1 LKEAGAQVHRLM
13 AAAFAVIWSLLY
25 PAAGTSAELSSLRAE
40 GRPRAL
46 AADYFGYNGANLL
59 YRVDW
64 TTPQFLQTL
73 ALLRPSTLRY
83 PAGTEANYWDWRK
96 GWFVSGADL
105 PPSYRGIE
113 PKVNTNRLED
123 LQPALKAAGAK
134 PLFVVNMLTSNLE
147 EQLAMLRRAEAL
159 GMPVAYV
166 ELGNEYY
173 IGQGDHKA
181 AFPSARDYALEAN
194 RWSAAI
200 RRAFPKAK
208 IAAVGAS
215 TVPEQASDPRWTG
228 WNRELLPRL
237 RGADA
242 VTIHHYYSSGIGDT
256 QFKRSR
262 EALPVRYSP
271 AEVAVVLGMPFSAW
285 SRLQK
290 NGLALVEPDRE
301 VWITEYNLFDQGQPL
316 PGTWTHGLG
325 LAAATLLFTDDPKIT
340 LIQCHALIG
349 NALFASIFS
358 SDRGFRLTGFTSPT
372 EAPATVPFALT
383 ASGRAL
389 QLVGDALRGM
399 TSVQRW
405 SAPGLPTQQGR
416 GGFAYPSVAAWSF
429 SDGRRRE
436 AILLNLAAGSRQLAL
451 PAALANGRFEQLL
464 GTPLTPVS
472 NSGSLN
478 RNQGRFAGKLDLP
491 PYSIT
496 RLSLP

>member
-1 LKEAGAQVHRLM
+1 MRVPSR
-13 AAAFAVIWSLLY
+13 AAAALVALWSVLY
-25 PAAGTSAELSSLRAE
+25 PAAGAAAELSSLQAV

-96 GWFVSGADL
+96 GWFAAGADL
-105 PPSYRGIE
+105 PPSYRGIR
-113 PKVNTNRLED
+113 PKVDTNRLED
-123 LQPALKAAGAK
+123 IRPALKAAGAK
-134 PLFVVNMLTSNLE
+134 PLFVVNMLTSTLE
-147 EQLAMLRRAEAL
+147 EQLAMLRRAEGL
-159 GMPVAYV
+159 GMPVTHV

-173 IGQGDHKA
+173 IGQRDHKA

-200 RRAFPKAK
+200 HRAFPKAK
-208 IAAVGAS
+208 VAAVGAS
-215 TVPEQASDPRWTG
+215 VVPEQASDPRWTG

-237 RGADA
+237 RSADA

-256 QFKRSR
+256 QFKPSR

-271 AEVAVVLGMPFSAW
+271 SEVAVVLGMPFLAW
-285 SRLQK
+285 SKLQQ

-316 PGTWTHGLG
+316 PGTWMHGLG
-325 LAAATLLFTDDPKIT
+325 LAAATLLFTEDPKIT

-349 NALFASIFS
+349 NALFASVFS
-358 SDRGFRLTGFTSPT
+358 SERGFRLAGFTSPT
-372 EAPATVPFALT
+372 EAPATVPFALS

-399 TSVQRW
+399 TDVQRW
-405 SAPGLPTQQGR
+405 TAPGSPTLQGR
-416 GGFAYPSVAAWSF
+416 GGFAYSAVAAWSF
-429 SDGRRRE
+429 GDGPRRE
-436 AILLNLAAGSRQLAL
+436 AVLLNLSAGAQPLAL
-451 PAALANGRFEQLL
+451 PAALANGRFEQLS
-464 GTPLTPVS
+464 GAPLTLVS
-472 NSGSLN
+472 DSASLN
-478 RNQGRFAGKLDLP
+478 HNQGRFAGKLDLP